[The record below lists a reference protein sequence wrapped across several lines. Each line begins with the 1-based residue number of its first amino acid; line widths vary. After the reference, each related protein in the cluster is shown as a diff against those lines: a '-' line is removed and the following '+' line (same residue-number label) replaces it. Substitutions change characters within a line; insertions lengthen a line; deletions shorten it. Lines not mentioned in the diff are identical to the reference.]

1 MSLFTTQL
9 QTCLEAAKM
18 TRVEL
23 SEKSAIPYKT
33 LSNYA
38 TGIRPPDT
46 VAMRAIC
53 GALPDHLRYELLAA
67 RITDEVPVEYR
78 TGLIIQARQDTLNP
92 VPMVG
97 AKLPEKFRRPL
108 EALGQAMTENKNWE
122 DAVLALANCLEP
134 EEVERE
140 DQLKFTEEELIAA
153 RATISATARA
163 AGKDRPRSA

>member
-1 MSLFTTQL
+1 
-9 QTCLEAAKM
+9 M

-23 SEKSAIPYKT
+23 AEKSGIPYKT

-38 TGIRPPDT
+38 TGIRPPDLA
-46 VAMRAIC
+46 AMRAIC
-53 GALPDHLRYELLAA
+53 AALPEKLRYELLAA
-67 RITDEVPVEYR
+67 RITDEVPAEYR
-78 TGLIIQARQDTLNP
+78 SGLIIQARKDTLGP

-134 EEVERE
+134 EAVERE
-140 DQLKFTEEELIAA
+140 DQLKFSEEELAVA
-153 RATISATARA
+153 RVKISATARA
-163 AGKDRPRSA
+163 AAQDRPRSA